1 MKIDHK
7 QNKGFTLIEL
17 MIVIAIIGIL
27 VSIVLP
33 GYRSYVLES
42 QRTDTQGKLLQMVEL
57 QERFFIDNF
66 RYTTSLGG
74 NPAVEGD
81 GLDYPLANVND
92 PVIISYSGEPA
103 FSIQVLACNLAVPT
117 GLAALYLDIPDITRC
132 FRLVA
137 TPLGDQV
144 NDGALIL
151 DSRGRKVLDYASIY
165 PRDWNNNDLGTTP
178 ALSQAACPECA
189 AFPDRDDQ

>member
-74 NPAVEGD
+74 DPLVAGD
-81 GLDYPLANVND
+81 GLDYPLDNVND
-92 PVIISYSGEPA
+92 PVIISYSGTPA
-103 FSIQVLACNLAVPT
+103 FSINAFTCDDN
-117 GLAALYLDIPDITRC
+117 DIYPSNPPINGC

-137 TPLGDQV
+137 VPLGDQV
-144 NDGALIL
+144 NDGGLMI
-151 DSRGRKVLDYASIY
+151 DSRGRKIHDFASIQ
-165 PRDWNNNDLGTTP
+165 PRDWNGNDLGATDEERT
-178 ALSQAACPECA
+178 AACPECA
-189 AFPDRDDQ
+189 AFPDAE

>member
-1 MKIDHK
+1 MRVT
-7 QNKGFTLIEL
+7 NKGFTLIEL
-17 MIVIAIIGIL
+17 MIVVAIIGIL
-27 VSIVLP
+27 VSVVMP
-33 GYRSYVLES
+33 GYRNYVLES

-74 NPAVEGD
+74 DPIVPGD
-81 GLDYPLANVND
+81 GLDYALANVND
-92 PVIISYSGEPA
+92 PVIISYGGTPA
-103 FSIQVLACNLAVPT
+103 FSIQVLACNLAAPA
-117 GLAALYLDIPDITRC
+117 GLAAIYPDIPDITRC
-132 FRLVA
+132 FRLIA

-151 DSRGRKVLDYASIY
+151 DSRGRKILDYASIA
-165 PRDWNNNDLGTTP
+165 PRDWNDNDLGATP

-189 AFPDRDDQ
+189 AFPPAL